1 TTATARG
8 LQNPNEHRTLTQLR
22 PDIAASLLLGAG
34 SFAGGAGGADTTH
47 ADAGHGNPA
56 GEAAGSTGGIGKVP
70 TPRADVLITVP
81 VFALLGLTDEPAELD
96 GYGPIPAFMARKLVA
111 DGADS
116 FHRVLVDPRDG
127 APLEIGRTRYR
138 LTPAIKRWLRIRDRK
153 CSFPGCSNHTPDND
167 TDHLTAWH
175 HGGATDVS
183 NLAQLCPKHHRLKH
197 HSHWTPD
204 PATPDEPPGWTSPT
218 GRHYNPEHPT
228 PEPTHWP
235 PGIQPVDAV
244 AEANA
249 VAASRGPTGPGTC
262 VPTNAAG
269 SDGAT
274 ARLED
279 VESEEDEQWE
289 QLLADMPAWPD
300 PPLEEPDGENL
311 LDPRGLP
318 ASDPLWEDFY
328 ARPFFLPPDP
338 FNDWELLE
346 SQT

>member
-1 TTATARG
+1 M
-8 LQNPNEHRTLTQLR
+8 L
-22 PDIAASLLLGAG
+22 
-34 SFAGGAGGADTTH
+34 
-47 ADAGHGNPA
+47 
-56 GEAAGSTGGIGKVP
+56 V
-70 TPRADVLITVP
+70 TVP

-96 GYGPIPAFMARKLVA
+96 GYGPIPASLARKLVA

-116 FHRVLVDPRDG
+116 FHRVLVDPSDG

-138 LTPAIKRWLRIRDRK
+138 LTGTIKQWLRIRDRK

-218 GRHYNPEHPT
+218 GRHYTPEHPT

-235 PGIQPVDAV
+235 PGMLPVDAG

-249 VAASRGPTGPGTC
+249 VAASRGPAGRDTG

-279 VESEEDEQWE
+279 VGSEEDEPWE

-328 ARPFFLPPDP
+328 ARPFFLPADP
-338 FNDWELLE
+338 FNDWELLG